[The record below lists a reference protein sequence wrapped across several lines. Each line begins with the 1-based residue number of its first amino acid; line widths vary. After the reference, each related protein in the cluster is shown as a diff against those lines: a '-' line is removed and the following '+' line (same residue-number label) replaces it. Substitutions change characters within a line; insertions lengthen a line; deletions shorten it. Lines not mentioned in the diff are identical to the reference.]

1 MKFYTVT
8 WEKQEDEDRGEWGP
22 RGPRIRFFEFSDP
35 AMKFMEGLACGADPE
50 GTEVGHYLC
59 EYEVPDENLTRAN
72 IIKMLNDAARQTC
85 DGDFNTIQDGYDV
98 PMASIIEGIQS

>member
-8 WEKQEDEDRGEWGP
+8 WDKQEDEDRGEWGP

-35 AMKFMEGLACGADPE
+35 AMKFMEGLARGADPE

-59 EYEVPDENLTRAN
+59 EYEVPDEDLTRAG

-85 DGDFNTIQDGYDV
+85 DGDLNTNQEGFDE
-98 PMASIIEGIQS
+98 PMAHIIEGGRS